1 MADQLHDLADL
12 PPEEL
17 VAAADQLAK
26 RLRAKGERDR
36 AAEVKRLRKSTVPDW
51 IVGQVRRH
59 HADVVQE
66 LRSASLAV
74 PRAQASLITTGD
86 REGLR
91 RAVATHQDTVQALVA
106 VVDQDLARHGRPA
119 SYRDDAVSTTESD
132 VTAEVASGSFGLPED
147 LQLPDRPALEAAEE
161 HRRRLAGT

>member
-119 SYRDDAVSTTESD
+119 SYRDDAVSTTE
-132 VTAEVASGSFGLPED
+132 VASGSFGLPED